1 MFCGR
6 SPKVFKEWY
15 NREKEENVPEENDSG
30 C

>member
-1 MFCGR
+1 MFAADPR
-6 SPKVFKEWY
+6 KFFEEWY